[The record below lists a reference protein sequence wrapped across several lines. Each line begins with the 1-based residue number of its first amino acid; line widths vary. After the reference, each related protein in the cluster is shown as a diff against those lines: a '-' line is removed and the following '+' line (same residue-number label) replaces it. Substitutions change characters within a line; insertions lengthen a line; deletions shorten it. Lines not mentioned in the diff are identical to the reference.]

1 MPSSDL
7 PLLLYLAVLAAPAA
21 TLIALVVDLT
31 FNRKVR
37 AMVVRQGEAQ
47 ALVTNWTAVE
57 KALGAAGEWDHI
69 EAQRLRFQEELGQD
83 VDSAH
88 WIRKCS
94 VGLSPRP
101 LPK

>member
-1 MPSSDL
+1 
-7 PLLLYLAVLAAPAA
+7 
-21 TLIALVVDLT
+21 
-31 FNRKVR
+31 
-37 AMVVRQGEAQ
+37 MVVKQGEAQ

-88 WIRKCS
+88 
-94 VGLSPRP
+94 VDPEMLSRAFAKTIARVTDDP
-101 LPK
+101 